1 MASQIGQRLVFQN
14 AKAAIKRAGLSSAS
28 AVLSQSYLRFEAP
41 LSTGTTNYKFDVLVN
56 ESVNPSYTTQF
67 KLNLQD
73 AFVASEI
80 GIFVAKPSS
89 ATDTTFQLCTY
100 PNSVIFSGAGTA
112 AALYTLYQG
121 NLQLLVN
128 QRQILTG
135 WDAYRHYSVPQ
146 TQDSATTIDQQDGSA
161 SGFFPVEPNIVF
173 VGSKKNDLTLN
184 LPAALAAVEANS
196 RVVVI
201 MRGILAQSVTP
212 VN

>member
-14 AKAAIKRAGLSSAS
+14 AKAAIKNAGLSTSK

-41 LSTGTTNYKFDVLVN
+41 LSTGTTSYKFDVLVN
-56 ESVNPSYTTQF
+56 EQTNPNYTTQF

-73 AFVASEI
+73 AFVCSEI

-89 ATDTTFQLCTY
+89 ATDTTFQLVTY
-100 PNSVIFSGAGTA
+100 PNAVIFSTA
-112 AALYTLYQG
+112 NTATSLYTLYQG

-135 WDAYRHYSVPQ
+135 WDAYRHYNVPQ
-146 TQDSATTIDQQDGSA
+146 TQDSATANDQQDGSA
-161 SGFFPVEPNIVF
+161 SAFYPMEPNVVF

-184 LPAALAAVEANS
+184 IPAALAAVEANS
-196 RVVVI
+196 RVIVI
-201 MRGILAQSVTP
+201 MRGILAQNVTP